1 MLFNVE
7 APAGKL
13 GLHFADAPGKQS
25 ALVYEVNQ
33 TSPIVR
39 SIEVGDVIT
48 AVNGRDTTALGREAM
63 VDVLARSADAARALT
78 VRRGPIVARALVLG
92 SAAASATQ
100 RERARRVVAALRA
113 AGVAL
118 DELDA
123 ADPSSEARAG
133 RLARIA

>member
-48 AVNGRDTTALGREAM
+48 DISKDDSGWWQGRCNGK
-63 VDVLARSADAARALT
+63 
-78 VRRGPIVARALVLG
+78 
-92 SAAASATQ
+92 Q
-100 RERARRVVAALRA
+100 
-113 AGVAL
+113 GVFPSNYVK
-118 DELDA
+118 EL
-123 ADPSSEARAG
+123 
-133 RLARIA
+133 